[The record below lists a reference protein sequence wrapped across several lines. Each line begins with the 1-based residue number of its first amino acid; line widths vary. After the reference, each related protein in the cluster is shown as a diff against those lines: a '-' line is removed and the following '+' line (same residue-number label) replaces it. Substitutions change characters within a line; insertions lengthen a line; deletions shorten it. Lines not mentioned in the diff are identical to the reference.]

1 MSNLVNGYSGRPDMA
16 LFVNMHHAACIA
28 LNVDWYGEWVPSKAN
43 VGDIMT
49 RPERYHELL
58 EGLARLP
65 RDMCKEIYDFD
76 IRLPPLGGSVSSLK
90 SWMRAMR
97 TKADEGRE
105 ARRARREAAERI
117 RAGQ

>member
-1 MSNLVNGYSGRPDMA
+1 MA

-97 TKADEGRE
+97 TKCMSASSKRMSCVACSFSALLRVRVRVGVS
-105 ARRARREAAERI
+105 
-117 RAGQ
+117 